1 MEVED
6 ESGLSEEN
14 GIGNADGLGALFG
27 HAQAQCR
34 LQIQL
39 ELATAADGYGLIES
53 PITLELRML
62 LRLGEVFFRW
72 FLLKRN
78 PSTY

>member
-53 PITLELRML
+53 PITLENFAAAWRSIFPV
-62 LRLGEVFFRW
+62 VFA
-72 FLLKRN
+72 
-78 PSTY
+78 